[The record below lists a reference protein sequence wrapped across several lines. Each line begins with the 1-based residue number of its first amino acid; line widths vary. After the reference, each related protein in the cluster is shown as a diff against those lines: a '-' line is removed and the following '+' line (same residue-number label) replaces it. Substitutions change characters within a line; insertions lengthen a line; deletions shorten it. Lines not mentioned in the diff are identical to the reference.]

1 MKVKA
6 LKEFTDRNGV
16 KRIPNEIWKIPC
28 ENCAKKLIKDKK
40 VIKCLG

>member
-40 VIKCLG
+40 VIKCHG